1 MTFGRR
7 GQGRSLSLDPVTS
20 CLRRLQLN
28 PRSSPPG
35 SWSARQASAPQV
47 QQVRRN
53 EGLMSAQSTA
63 ISLNAKQAIWWI
75 LVTIQPL
82 IVEVDGVQTKGTWGD
97 QTLPVAP
104 GSHRISVSWKF
115 YWVLPVQRATLDVTV
130 DPSAVVSLRYKVR
143 WLIFL
148 PGKLSRTSK

>member
-1 MTFGRR
+1 VAR
-7 GQGRSLSLDPVTS
+7 GKSRLTNPSVALFVARDGSNWSEDPARQGV
-20 CLRRLQLN
+20 
-28 PRSSPPG
+28 G
-35 SWSARQASAPQV
+35 SARQTSALQV
-47 QQVRRN
+47 LQVRRN

-63 ISLNAKQAIWWI
+63 ISLDAKQAIWWI

-130 DPSAVVSLRYKVR
+130 DPGAVVSLRYKVR

-148 PGKLSRTSK
+148 PGKLSRTGK

>member
-1 MTFGRR
+1 
-7 GQGRSLSLDPVTS
+7 
-20 CLRRLQLN
+20 
-28 PRSSPPG
+28 
-35 SWSARQASAPQV
+35 
-47 QQVRRN
+47 
-53 EGLMSAQSTA
+53 MSAQSTA